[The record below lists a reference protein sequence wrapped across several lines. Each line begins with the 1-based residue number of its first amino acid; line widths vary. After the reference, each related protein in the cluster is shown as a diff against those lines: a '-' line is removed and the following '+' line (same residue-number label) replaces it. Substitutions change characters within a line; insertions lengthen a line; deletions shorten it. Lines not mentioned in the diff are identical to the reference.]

1 MEKIKFTDPD
11 TGECLEFYVLEQTRI
26 NNRDY
31 LLVTVDED
39 GDSDAF
45 VLKDL
50 SEDTEKEAVY
60 EIVEE
65 EAELEAIAKVFS
77 EMLEDVNIEL

>member
-39 GDSDAF
+39 GDSDAY

-77 EMLEDVNIEL
+77 EMLEDVDIEL

>member
-1 MEKIKFTDPD
+1 M
-11 TGECLEFYVLEQTRI
+11 EQTRI

-31 LLVTVDED
+31 LLVAVDED

-77 EMLEDVNIEL
+77 EMLEDVDIEL

>member
-50 SEDTEKEAVY
+50 YRERSG
-60 EIVEE
+60 
-65 EAELEAIAKVFS
+65 L
-77 EMLEDVNIEL
+77 

>member
-1 MEKIKFTDPD
+1 MS
-11 TGECLEFYVLEQTRI
+11 GVLCIGT
-26 NNRDY
+26 
-31 LLVTVDED
+31 ED

-77 EMLEDVNIEL
+77 EMLEDVDIEL

>member
-65 EAELEAIAKVFS
+65 AELEAIAKVFS
-77 EMLEDVNIEL
+77 EMLEDVDIEL

>member
-45 VLKDL
+45 VLQDL
-50 SEDTEKEAVY
+50 SEATETEAVY

-65 EAELEAIAKVFS
+65 ILKEYIKTNS
-77 EMLEDVNIEL
+77 WQ

>member
-1 MEKIKFTDPD
+1 MEKVKFTDPD

-39 GDSDAF
+39 GDLDAF

-77 EMLEDVNIEL
+77 EMLEDVDIEL

>member
-50 SEDTEKEAVY
+50 SEDTEKEAAY

-77 EMLEDVNIEL
+77 EMLEDVDIEL

>member
-31 LLVTVDED
+31 LLATVDED

-77 EMLEDVNIEL
+77 EMLEDVDIEL

>member
-1 MEKIKFTDPD
+1 MEKVKFTDPD
-11 TGECLEFYVLEQTRI
+11 TGERLEFYVLEQTRI

-77 EMLEDVNIEL
+77 EMLEDVDIEL

>member
-1 MEKIKFTDPD
+1 MEKVKFTDPD

-26 NNRDY
+26 NNMDY

-50 SEDTEKEAVY
+50 SEDIEKEAVY

-65 EAELEAIAKVFS
+65 ETELEAIAKVFS
-77 EMLEDVNIEL
+77 EMLEDVDIEL

>member
-11 TGECLEFYVLEQTRI
+11 PGECLEFYVLEQTRI

-77 EMLEDVNIEL
+77 EMLEDVDIEL

>member
-50 SEDTEKEAVY
+50 PKIQRKKRSMRSWK
-60 EIVEE
+60 
-65 EAELEAIAKVFS
+65 KKQ
-77 EMLEDVNIEL
+77 N

>member
-60 EIVEE
+60 EIVE
-65 EAELEAIAKVFS
+65 
-77 EMLEDVNIEL
+77 

>member
-1 MEKIKFTDPD
+1 M
-11 TGECLEFYVLEQTRI
+11 EQTRI

-77 EMLEDVNIEL
+77 EMLEDVDIEL

>member
-31 LLVTVDED
+31 LLVAVDED

-77 EMLEDVNIEL
+77 EMLEDVDIEL

>member
-31 LLVTVDED
+31 LLVTVDKD

-60 EIVEE
+60 AIVEE

-77 EMLEDVNIEL
+77 EMLEDVDIEL

>member
-50 SEDTEKEAVY
+50 SEDTEKEADY

-65 EAELEAIAKVFS
+65 EAELESIAKVFS
-77 EMLEDVNIEL
+77 EMLEDVDIEL

>member
-31 LLVTVDED
+31 LLLTVDED

-77 EMLEDVNIEL
+77 EMLEDVDIEL

>member
-11 TGECLEFYVLEQTRI
+11 TVECLEFYVLEQTRI

-77 EMLEDVNIEL
+77 EMLEDVDIEL

>member
-77 EMLEDVNIEL
+77 DMLEDVDIEL

>member
-1 MEKIKFTDPD
+1 MEKIKFADPD

-77 EMLEDVNIEL
+77 EMLEDVDIEL

>member
-1 MEKIKFTDPD
+1 MTFQRKD
-11 TGECLEFYVLEQTRI
+11 GEQAEFYVLEQTRI

-77 EMLEDVNIEL
+77 EMLEDVDIEL

>member
-77 EMLEDVNIEL
+77 EMLEDVDIEL

>member
-1 MEKIKFTDPD
+1 MEKLTFQGKD
-11 TGECLEFYVLEQTRI
+11 GEQAEFYVLEQTRI

-77 EMLEDVNIEL
+77 EMLEDVDIEL

>member
-1 MEKIKFTDPD
+1 MSGVLCIGTD
-11 TGECLEFYVLEQTRI
+11 EV

-77 EMLEDVNIEL
+77 EMLEDVDIEL

>member
-1 MEKIKFTDPD
+1 MEKVKFTDPD

-26 NNRDY
+26 NNMDY

-50 SEDTEKEAVY
+50 SKDTEKEAVY

-77 EMLEDVNIEL
+77 EMLEDVDIEL

>member
-1 MEKIKFTDPD
+1 MEKIKFPDPD

-77 EMLEDVNIEL
+77 EMLEDVDIEL

>member
-1 MEKIKFTDPD
+1 MEKVKFTDPD
-11 TGECLEFYVLEQTRI
+11 TGECLEFYVVEQTRI
-26 NNRDY
+26 NNMDY

-50 SEDTEKEAVY
+50 SKDTEKEAVY

-77 EMLEDVNIEL
+77 EMLEDVDIEL

>member
-65 EAELEAIAKVFS
+65 DAELEAIAKVFS
-77 EMLEDVNIEL
+77 EMLEDVDIEL